1 MILSVNRQRW
11 TWGVAVCMAAFLG
24 GCDSGSPAAPTQTV
38 LGVAA
43 NPATI
48 TLNQT
53 SELTVTGSG
62 PFGNALTPGTQL
74 VLSTTLGRLS
84 QEDVTAD
91 ANGRASAI
99 LMPESQIGTA
109 TVTVAFEGGR
119 SPQSASVDVE
129 ITAIPGATTTPAFGK
144 NFSPD
149 AITDGGLSTLV
160 FTIDNTVNTA
170 PTTALTFTDTLP
182 AGVFV
187 APMPNATTSCDD
199 GAVTAVAGGTAVS
212 YSGGTV
218 VAMCTV
224 SVDVTSA
231 AEGTYVNAT
240 SDLTSSSGNSGQA
253 TAQLLVLPAPA
264 TPPS

>member
-62 PFGNALTPGTQL
+62 PFGNALTPGTHL

-149 AITDGGLSTLV
+149 AITDGGLITLV

-231 AEGTYVNAT
+231 AEGTYVNTT